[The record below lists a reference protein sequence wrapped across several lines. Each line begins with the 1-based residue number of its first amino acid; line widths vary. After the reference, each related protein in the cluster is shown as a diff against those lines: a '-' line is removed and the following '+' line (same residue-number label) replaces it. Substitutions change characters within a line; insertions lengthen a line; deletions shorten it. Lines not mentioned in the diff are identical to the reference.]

1 MTMFD
6 KSPFHELMK
15 QFPIVSLVVMSSK
28 INIIMNSNKC
38 VHKQTNKI
46 QSDNQTCMEL
56 QKDE

>member
-28 INIIMNSNKC
+28 MNIIMNLNKC
-38 VHKQTNKI
+38 VHKQTNKR
-46 QSDNQTCMEL
+46 QTDNQTCMEM
-56 QKDE
+56 QKE